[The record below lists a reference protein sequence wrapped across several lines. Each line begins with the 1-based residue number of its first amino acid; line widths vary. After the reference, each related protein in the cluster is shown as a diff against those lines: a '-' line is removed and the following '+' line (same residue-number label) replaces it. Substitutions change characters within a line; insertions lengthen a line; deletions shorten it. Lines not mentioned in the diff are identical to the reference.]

1 MRRGATERHNQ
12 DTLSRERGMTMPQV
26 TKVGRVVVP
35 VTDQDEAIAF
45 YTRVLGFTLVADM
58 PFGDGYR
65 WVEIAP
71 PGGGANVAFGPVRN
85 DFQPGSPTGI
95 LLSSPDPAADRTEL
109 ESLGV
114 DVDPDVMGGDGGVP
128 VMFSFRDQDK
138 NQLMIVQEG

>member
-1 MRRGATERHNQ
+1 
-12 DTLSRERGMTMPQV
+12 MPQV

-35 VTDQDEAIAF
+35 VRDQDEAIAF

>member
-1 MRRGATERHNQ
+1 
-12 DTLSRERGMTMPQV
+12 MPQV

-35 VTDQDEAIAF
+35 VRDQDEAIAF

-85 DFQPGSPTGI
+85 DFQPGRPTGI

>member
-1 MRRGATERHNQ
+1 
-12 DTLSRERGMTMPQV
+12 MPQV

-35 VTDQDEAIAF
+35 VRDQDEAIAF

-71 PGGGANVAFGPVRN
+71 PGGGANVAFGPARN
-85 DFQPGSPTGI
+85 DFQPGRPTGI

-138 NQLMIVQEG
+138 NQLMIVQEA